1 MQVMLLMAVQKEL
14 NSVLQLFRDSCIR
27 QRMFFCIAAHA
38 RNVQMQPI
46 CSVVCTRCFSKCLLM
61 FTTSPPVADKI
72 SSPSSFV
79 RCQTAPSVL

>member
-46 CSVVCTRCFSKCLLM
+46 CSVVCTRCFSKCLL
-61 FTTSPPVADKI
+61 
-72 SSPSSFV
+72 
-79 RCQTAPSVL
+79 RVLLLLIKYLVQVHLLDVKPHRQCCD